1 MPLFMDIH
9 RRVANPSP
17 EWVRRA
23 HVSDLEAQER
33 HGVKYIKYWFD
44 PSRATICC
52 LIEAPDRT
60 AGQACHREAHGSEA
74 DEVIEVETGLLESFL
89 GGPTDDVGAAL
100 LRDGR
105 QDTAFRT
112 IMFTDIEGSTAMT
125 ERLGDA
131 AAVEVVGI
139 HDRITRDA
147 LSRHDGREVKHTGD
161 GLMAA
166 FVEASRAVACAIDLQ
181 RAFAAH
187 AEHRPAEAIRIRIG
201 LSAGE
206 PVAANHD
213 LYGVTV
219 NLARRVCDAAPAGEI
234 MVSGVIRDLC
244 AGKGFT
250 FEDRGESALKG
261 FSETIRLFRLVS

>member
-166 FVEASRAVACAIDLQ
+166 FVEASRAVACAIDLR